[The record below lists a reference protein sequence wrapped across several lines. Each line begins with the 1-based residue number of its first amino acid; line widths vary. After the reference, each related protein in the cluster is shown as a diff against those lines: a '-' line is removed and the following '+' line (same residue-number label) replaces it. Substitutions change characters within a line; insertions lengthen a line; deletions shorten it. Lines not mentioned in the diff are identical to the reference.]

1 MAVDQL
7 LAEGRIK
14 DMRLPHRILTGPM
27 ERGLANSDGSLT
39 ARYIDYLIER
49 ARGGAGLIQVEST
62 YVDHR
67 GMGHLFQ
74 AGCHGDHVI
83 PALERM
89 AHALHS
95 EGAKVALEL
104 YFGGRQTP
112 SSVSLRQPVGPSA
125 VACRVLNPVPVP
137 RAMTLAD
144 IEEIVERFA
153 EAARRVVESGLDM
166 IHLHGAH
173 GYLLGSFLSP
183 FSNRRT
189 DHYGESLGNRA
200 RFPLEVLAAVRRVVG
215 PGFPIGYRISAEE
228 YIEGGLTIDESVR
241 FAGMLVDAG
250 IDLID
255 VSGGI
260 YESGDRIIQGP
271 EAPKGGFVENA
282 ALIKQVVGERVPVSV
297 AQRLNDPD
305 FANEVLLRHKL
316 DFVSLTRAFH
326 ADPDFVRKLREGRKE
341 EILPCIAC
349 HQCTSLLEANLPA
362 GCAANP
368 RATFERVYQIRRAT
382 HPRFVVVVG
391 GGPAGM
397 HAARILA
404 AEGHRVQLCE
414 AGNRL
419 GGQMK
424 GSAQIAPDYQG
435 LIDYLLHQLT
445 ILGVNCLLNRRVEVP
460 FLTALHPDVVVVATG
475 ANPGL
480 RSFPVRGDT
489 RLLDVFSVFDRNAAD
504 RGGRTVLAG
513 GDFTSCSVALYCAR
527 QGDEV
532 HIVEPGPAF
541 STDQLAPARD
551 RLLSQLRAMPA
562 IRFRPAS
569 TVEEAG
575 PGYVLIQHEG
585 EMERLEEVRRVI
597 AGGRTPNNQ
606 LYEAICRDWPEME
619 VYAIGDAVRPRD
631 VYAAS
636 HEAADVA
643 VTIRLRAAAEAA
655 AGNPAAR
662 NAVLAETAAIRVAP

>member
-7 LAEGRIK
+7 LREGRIK

-27 ERGLANSDGSLT
+27 ERGLAGSDGSIT
-39 ARYIDYLIER
+39 ARYIDYLVER

-62 YVDHR
+62 YVDPR
-67 GMGHLFQ
+67 GMGHLCQ

-83 PALERM
+83 PALQRM
-89 AHALHS
+89 AQALHS
-95 EGAKVALEL
+95 EGARVALEL

-112 SSVSLRQPVGPSA
+112 SSVSRRQPLAPSA

-144 IEEIVERFA
+144 IEEMVERFA
-153 EAARRVVESGLDM
+153 QAARRVVEAGLDM

-183 FSNRRT
+183 YSNHRT
-189 DHYGESLGNRA
+189 DRYGGSLENRA
-200 RFPLEVLAAVRRVVG
+200 RFPLEVLAAVRRITG
-215 PGFPIGYRISAEE
+215 PAFPIGYRISAEE
-228 YIEGGLTIDESVR
+228 YIEGGLTIGESVR
-241 FAGMLVDAG
+241 FAQMLADAG

-260 YESGDRIIQGP
+260 YESGERIIQGP
-271 EAPKGGFVENA
+271 EAAKGGFVQNA
-282 ALIKQVVGERVPVSV
+282 ALVKQAVGERVPVSV

-316 DFVSLTRAFH
+316 DFISLTRAFH
-326 ADPDFVRKLREGRKE
+326 ADPDFVRKLRDGRKE

-368 RATFERVYQIRRAT
+368 RATFERLYAIRKAT

-404 AEGHRVQLCE
+404 AEGHHVQLCE
-414 AGNRL
+414 ASDRL

-424 GSAQIAPDYQG
+424 DSAQIAPDYQG
-435 LIDYLLHQLT
+435 LIDYLRHQLT
-445 ILGVNCLLNRRVEVP
+445 LLGVNCILNCRADLP
-460 FLTALHPDVVVVATG
+460 FLAALHPDVVVVATG
-475 ANPGL
+475 ANAGP
-480 RSFPVRGDT
+480 RSFPVREDA
-489 RLLDVFSVFDRNAAD
+489 RILDVFSAFDRSPAD
-504 RGGRTVLAG
+504 VGGITVLAG
-513 GDFTSCSVALYCAR
+513 GDFTSCSAALYCAHR
-527 QGDEV
+527 GDEV
-532 HIVEPGPAF
+532 HIVEPGPDF
-541 STDQLAPARD
+541 STDQLSPARD
-551 RLLSQLRAMPA
+551 RLMSRLRTVPGVC
-562 IRFRPAS
+562 FRPAS
-569 TVEEAG
+569 TLEEAG
-575 PGYVLIQHEG
+575 FGYVLIQHEG
-585 EMERLEEVRRVI
+585 EIERLEEVRRVI
-597 AGGRTPNNQ
+597 VGGRTPNN
-606 LYEAICRDWPEME
+606 LLFEDISRDWPELE
-619 VYAIGDAVRPRD
+619 VYTIGDAVRPRD

-643 VTIRLRAAAEAA
+643 LTIRLRAGAA
-655 AGNPAAR
+655 AANPPAG
-662 NAVLAETAAIRVAP
+662 NAVLPETAVRVAR